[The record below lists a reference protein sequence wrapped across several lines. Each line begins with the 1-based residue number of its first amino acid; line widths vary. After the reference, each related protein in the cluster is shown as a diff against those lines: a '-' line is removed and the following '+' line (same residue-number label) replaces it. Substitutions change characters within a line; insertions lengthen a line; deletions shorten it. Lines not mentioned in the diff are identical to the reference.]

1 MKFIHTG
8 DIHYG
13 MQPDANRPWSN
24 ERAQDIK
31 NSLARIIEECRN
43 RKVDF
48 LFISGDLFHRQ
59 PILRDIK
66 EVNYLFSS
74 IPDVNIVLI
83 AGNHDRINENSAI
96 HSFPW
101 AKNVYYIS
109 SADIS
114 SIYFPEKNTEVY
126 GFSYHSYEIRE
137 KKLDGV
143 KVPNNGR
150 INILLAH
157 GGDLNHVPFDKD
169 KLAESGFSYCA
180 LAHIHKHEVLIKNKV
195 VFCGSPE
202 PLNISETGK
211 HGFYYGE
218 VDPFS
223 LAVKELEFIPS
234 AVVQYITLIVNVNN
248 TTTNTELMQTL
259 EEEIKKRGSQNIYSI
274 KLQGMRD
281 PDIEFDPEKL
291 SNQYKIS
298 RITDDSEP
306 EYDFPKL
313 FADHSTDMIG
323 FFIQEL
329 NKPDIS
335 SVDKKALYYGV
346 NALLRTIDERS

>member
-13 MQPDANRPWSN
+13 MHPDANKPWGS
-24 ERAQDIK
+24 ERAQDVK
-31 NSLARIIEECRN
+31 NVLAHIMQECMR
-43 RKVDF
+43 REVDF

-59 PILRDIK
+59 PIVRDIK

-74 IPDVNIVLI
+74 VPHINIVLI

-101 AKNVYYIS
+101 AKNVHYIS
-109 SADIS
+109 SSEIS
-114 SIYFPEKNTEVY
+114 SVYFPDSNTEVY

-137 KKLDGV
+137 NRLAGI
-143 KVPNNGR
+143 KVPGNGR

-157 GGDLNHVPFDKD
+157 GGDLNHVPFEKSD
-169 KLAESGFSYCA
+169 LAASGFSYCA
-180 LAHIHKHEVLIKNKV
+180 LGHIHKHGVLVENKAA
-195 VFCGSPE
+195 FCGSPE
-202 PLNISETGK
+202 PLDATETGK
-211 HGFYYGE
+211 HGFYFGE
-218 VDPFS
+218 IDDYT
-223 LAVKELEFIPS
+223 LCVKKLEFIPS

-248 TTTNTELMQTL
+248 TSTNAELL
-259 EEEIKKRGSQNIYSI
+259 KSLGEEIQTRGSENIYRI
-274 KLQGMRD
+274 KLRGLRD
-281 PDIEFDPEKL
+281 PDIEFDLGRL
-291 SNQYKIS
+291 SSQYKIS
-298 RITDDSEP
+298 QIIDDSEP

-313 FADHSTDMIG
+313 FADHPTDMIG

-329 NKPDIS
+329 NKQDLTP
-335 SVDKKALYYGV
+335 VDRKALYYGV